1 MASLGMDSVGL
12 AYHAGVSYDYIYK
25 ILRGERPNISAVNL
39 GAIAHA
45 LGVSMEYLMGV
56 TDEPEFARLFGDNG
70 IPVSEASQPWLV
82 DTAMKLA
89 AITREIE
96 RMPVEN
102 QDAVKNFVTSQIEQ
116 IHKVVDTSLEL
127 GRILA
132 SQK

>member
-39 GAIAHA
+39 GSIAHA

-56 TDEPEFARLFGDNG
+56 SDEPEFARLFGDDG
-70 IPVSEASQPWLV
+70 IPISETSKPWLI

-89 AITREIE
+89 AIAREIE
-96 RMPVEN
+96 RMPREN
-102 QDAVKNFVTSQIEQ
+102 QDAVKNFVTMQIQQ
-116 IHKVVDTSLEL
+116 IHKVVDTSVEL
-127 GRILA
+127 GKVLA